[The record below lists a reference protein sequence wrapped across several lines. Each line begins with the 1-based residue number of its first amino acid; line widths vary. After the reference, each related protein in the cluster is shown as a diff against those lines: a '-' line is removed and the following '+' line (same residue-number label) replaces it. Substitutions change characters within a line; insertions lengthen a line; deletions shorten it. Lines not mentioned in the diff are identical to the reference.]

1 VFEDFIAFGFLAVM
15 IRVLIFDDNED
26 RRKSLKEIFFL
37 NPNIECVGDFPDCLQ
52 YETHLRELQPDV
64 ILMDINMPGMS
75 GIEATKRITEINPE
89 MKIIMQTVFDDDEN
103 VFNSLKS
110 GAKGYIL
117 KSASND
123 KVLHSIEEVSK
134 GGAVMTPSI
143 AFKVIRFFNQEVPDT
158 TLSYNLTGREKDI
171 LRLLADGMSYKMI
184 STRLGITYNTVNSH
198 IKKIY
203 EKLHV
208 NSMGEALSLTYR
220 KKLLD

>member
-1 VFEDFIAFGFLAVM
+1 VFEDFTAFGFLASM

-37 NPNIECVGDFPDCLQ
+37 NPNLLCIGDFPDCLN
-52 YETHLRELQPDV
+52 YKTHLRELKPDV

-75 GIEATKRITEINPE
+75 GIEATRRITEIDPE

-117 KSASND
+117 KSASNE
-123 KVLHSIEEVSK
+123 KILHSIEEVYN

-143 AFKVIRFFNQEVPDT
+143 ASKVIRYFSQEVPET
-158 TLSYNLTGREKDI
+158 ILSYNLTSREKDI
-171 LRLLADGMSYKMI
+171 LRLMANGMSYKMI
-184 STRLGITYNTVNSH
+184 STKLGITYNTVNSH